1 MSDDLTRLIDATWP
15 AAERVEVGPFTLRR
29 GAGGGKRI
37 SAATASGPVTEA
49 DIAAAEQ
56 AMDGRGQQAMFAVGA
71 DQSEF
76 DRMLVERAYLT
87 LDPTRLYRV
96 PIHDLAD
103 LETPP
108 NLAFAVWPPLQVQN
122 DIWAAGHAGSARL
135 AVMHRVAGPKTAILG
150 RSLDKP
156 AGAAFIAVHDGI
168 AVVHALEV
176 LPELRRRGV
185 ARTVLVHAAR
195 WGRENGAD
203 RLVTLS
209 AEANVG
215 KSQLF
220 ARLGFAG
227 ADAYHYRIR
236 P

>member
-1 MSDDLTRLIDATWP
+1 MSDDLARLLDATWP
-15 AAERVEVGPFTLRR
+15 AAETTRVGPFTLRR
-29 GAGGGKRI
+29 GEGGGKRV

-49 DIAAAEQ
+49 EIAAAEQ
-56 AMDGRGQQAMFAVGA
+56 AMDDRGQQAMFAVRA
-71 DQSEF
+71 DQVEF

-87 LDPTRLYRV
+87 LDPTRLYRA
-96 PIHDLAD
+96 PIDDLAGI
-103 LETPP
+103 ETPP
-108 NLAFAVWPPLQVQN
+108 NHGFSVWPPLQVQN
-122 DIWAAGHAGSARL
+122 EIWAAGQVGPARL

-156 AGAAFIAVHDGI
+156 AGTGFVAVHEGL

-176 LPELRRRGV
+176 LSDLRRRGV
-185 ARTVLVHAAR
+185 ARTILVHAAR

-203 RLVTLS
+203 RLVALS
-209 AEANVG
+209 TEANIAA
-215 KSQLF
+215 SQLF
-220 ARLGFAG
+220 EGLGFVG